1 MWQEN
6 KSKGKLKHSSE
17 EQALLVK
24 HKFVQKAGLISI
36 ISISQAM
43 LSDTCYKERI
53 FFFSV
58 YSTVKN
64 EAKKIMPVI
73 GIFDKAL
80 MSNCLPQQGP
90 RGFLI
95 ISEN

>member
-6 KSKGKLKHSSE
+6 KSKGKLNHSSE

-24 HKFVQKAGLISI
+24 HKFVQKVALISI

-53 FFFSV
+53 FSFSLQH
-58 YSTVKN
+58 SEEWGKKN
-64 EAKKIMPVI
+64 NASHRYFWQSADV
-73 GIFDKAL
+73 
-80 MSNCLPQQGP
+80 
-90 RGFLI
+90 
-95 ISEN
+95 